1 MIWLIGGLVLIG
13 AGVVSAYLPR
23 LRAHGERKRAAWAT
37 AKAAIA
43 AAGVS
48 RDACAADVPEAR
60 RLLAEA
66 EALSGG
72 PDAARTATELAERAD
87 TLWRE
92 ARDG

>member
-1 MIWLIGGLVLIG
+1 MIGALVLIS
-13 AGVVSAYLPR
+13 AGVASAYLPR
-23 LRAHGERKRAAWAT
+23 LRAHADRKRAAWAT
-37 AKAAIA
+37 ATAAIA

-48 RDACAADVPEAR
+48 RDACTADVPEAR

-72 PDAARTATELAERAD
+72 PAAARVATELAERAD
-87 TLWRE
+87 PLWRE